1 MRMAGRMLPSLLVV
15 AVMVT
20 GCAGKSLDTGAIA
33 DDIATKLSA
42 AGEADIT
49 VECPDN
55 VKVEAGASFH
65 CTATT
70 EGEDIDI
77 VVTQENDEGD
87 VIVKRAHFPIE
98 SLKEQVAAAMEFQL
112 PDATVECPADP
123 PVGAGNTFIC
133 RVSSKSQSVR
143 VKVTQVDDFGNF
155 TYTSKVLGLG
165 GDADK

>member
-15 AVMVT
+15 VVIAV
-20 GCAGKSLDTGAIA
+20 GCGGKSLDTVAIA
-33 DDIATKLSA
+33 NDIATKLSA
-42 AGEADIT
+42 AGKTDVT
-49 VECPDN
+49 VECPED

-65 CTATT
+65 CTATS

-77 VVTQENDEGD
+77 IVTQESDEGD
-87 VIVKRAHFPIE
+87 VIAKRAHFPIE

-112 PDATVECPADP
+112 PDATVDCPSDP
-123 PVGAGNTFIC
+123 PVGVGNTFNC

-165 GDADK
+165 EDGNK